1 MILERLKQYIDA
13 KGITIA
19 AFEREAGMSN
29 AAFGKALKNNGAIG
43 TDKLENVLSAYPDIN
58 PVWLL
63 TGNGDML
70 TSGNPAVTAPAA
82 GMSVSP
88 STVPPIPADYGNLTY
103 RVISVNDNR
112 LLYEGTRNDALPDE
126 LQVETLE
133 TAEENSERSEDAP
146 RKLPPILRLPAGVI
160 GEGPHKCIRVRGE
173 AMAPTLREGDFVV
186 TAQVGRNDW
195 PEIRERQL
203 YLVVDTREN
212 KYLSRIKNRL
222 GDYQFIVCTCDN
234 PDKGQYPDRNL
245 MEHEIAEIWEVKCLL
260 SANIPE
266 RQDAVSRDIEQ
277 LRQEISEI
285 RKFLAKPT
293 DNPGKHR

>member
-1 MILERLKQYIDA
+1 MTTA
-13 KGITIA
+13 CST
-19 AFEREAGMSN
+19 
-29 AAFGKALKNNGAIG
+29 KARA
-43 TDKLENVLSAYPDIN
+43 
-58 PVWLL
+58 
-63 TGNGDML
+63 
-70 TSGNPAVTAPAA
+70 TAPC
-82 GMSVSP
+82 
-88 STVPPIPADYGNLTY
+88 LTNC
-103 RVISVNDNR
+103 RSK
-112 LLYEGTRNDALPDE
+112 
-126 LQVETLE
+126 QLE
-133 TAEENSERSEDAP
+133 TAAENSERSEDAP

-203 YLVVDTREN
+203 YLVIDTGGN
-212 KYLSRIKNRL
+212 PHLSRIKNRL
-222 GDYQFIVCTCDN
+222 GDYQFIACTCDN

-266 RQDAVSRDIEQ
+266 RHDAVSRDIEQ

-285 RKFLAKPT
+285 RKFLSKPA
-293 DNPGKHR
+293 DNPGERR